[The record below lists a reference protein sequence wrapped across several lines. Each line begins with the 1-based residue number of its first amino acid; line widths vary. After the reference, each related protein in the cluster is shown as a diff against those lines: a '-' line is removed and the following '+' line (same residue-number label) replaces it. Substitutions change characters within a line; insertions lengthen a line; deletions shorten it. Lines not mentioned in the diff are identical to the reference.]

1 MQQVRF
7 QFPDGLGQC
16 YLLPQRISR
25 AAKLNDMEV
34 FRFFQAPVLPR
45 SNEYVIFITVFPL
58 LQFFQCLQDDKVHA
72 MLVFAENALGFDGD
86 SHFAAFLFFFRLKIL
101 VMWLMEEV
109 TTNMGRDQKAL
120 RNLRLISPSG
130 MAIKKVMNKTAKS
143 AYHFVASG
151 HSRNV
156 IATAHIVIYK
166 MSRKRD
172 GSSHWNNFSHKS
184 HFPCKNAIGNCCNA
198 SMEHVLLG
206 LFHILIRLHD

>member
-1 MQQVRF
+1 
-7 QFPDGLGQC
+7 
-16 YLLPQRISR
+16 
-25 AAKLNDMEV
+25 
-34 FRFFQAPVLPR
+34 
-45 SNEYVIFITVFPL
+45 
-58 LQFFQCLQDDKVHA
+58 
-72 MLVFAENALGFDGD
+72 
-86 SHFAAFLFFFRLKIL
+86 
-101 VMWLMEEV
+101 MWLMEEV

-184 HFPCKNAIGNCCNA
+184 HFPCKKAIGNCCNA
-198 SMEHVLLG
+198 SMELRYCEPNQRWRSLLYPDVSSVF
-206 LFHILIRLHD
+206 LQ